1 MACSLTLRHCLVGK
15 LRAQDDRPT
24 VLLHGGERCTVLGVV
39 HSASTPASRLLRRFS
54 RNAQALKAELKGS
67 IQKGVEFVN
76 KDS

>member
-1 MACSLTLRHCLVGK
+1 
-15 LRAQDDRPT
+15 
-24 VLLHGGERCTVLGVV
+24 
-39 HSASTPASRLLRRFS
+39 LRRFS